1 MRKLRVVRA
10 DPAGN
15 ITLFVLTPVDKAEC
29 AAVAAQLMAIRELQ
43 AEQVG
48 FIFPNG
54 HMEMEAGEFCGN
66 ASRAYGFLLA
76 KQQGLAGCRSMQL
89 SVSGCDH
96 PITVTVDVDAGTAE
110 AEMPLPKFVRPVDA
124 PTAGTLVHLGGIAHL
139 VVQDIPPSREF
150 FAQAEPLFAAS
161 LRWMPTACASWRGTV

>member
-96 PITVTVDVDAGTAE
+96 P
-110 AEMPLPKFVRPVDA
+110 L
-124 PTAGTLVHLGGIAHL
+124 
-139 VVQDIPPSREF
+139 
-150 FAQAEPLFAAS
+150 S
-161 LRWMPTACASWRGTV
+161 LIHI